1 MQNAFHN
8 ISTNNKNKLL
18 SLLESKV
25 SYFTK
30 NDSILNNYTN
40 ENIVGII
47 EDGLIQVIKT
57 SNNGNTS
64 ILQELSTGDVFTTNV
79 NTFFSNTDI
88 IALED
93 SKIIIID
100 YDYIIE
106 NLDNNKDYFNQF
118 IKNLFVIMN
127 EKILEKNERI
137 QILTKKTIRNK
148 FLEYL
153 NLQSRSKGS
162 RNIYLPYNYKDLA
175 DYLAVDRT
183 ALARE
188 ISILK
193 KEGFIETKGKKIT
206 ILFDKKNKF

>member
-8 ISTNNKNKLL
+8 ISSNNKKKLL
-18 SLLESKV
+18 TLLESKEE
-25 SYFTK
+25 YFTK
-30 NDSILNNYTN
+30 GSSILSNYTN

-47 EDGLIQVIKT
+47 EEGLIQVLKT
-57 SNNGNTS
+57 NNNGNTN
-64 ILQELSTGDVFTTNV
+64 IIQELSSNEVFTTNV
-79 NTFFSNTDI
+79 NTFFKDTDI

-100 YDYIIE
+100 YDYIVE

-162 RNIYLPYNYKDLA
+162 RNIYIPYSYKDLA

-188 ISILK
+188 ISSLK
-193 KEGFIETKGKKIT
+193 QEGFIETKGRKIT
-206 ILFDKKNKF
+206 ILFDKKK

>member
-1 MQNAFHN
+1 MINAFQN
-8 ISTNNKNKLL
+8 ISLNNKKKLL
-18 SLLESKV
+18 SLLESKEN
-25 SYFTK
+25 YFTK
-30 NDSILNNYTN
+30 NTSILNNYTN

-47 EDGLIQVIKT
+47 ESGLIQIVKT
-57 SNNGNTS
+57 SHNGNTT
-64 ILQELSTGDVFTTNV
+64 IVQELSDNDVFTTNI
-79 NTFFSNTDI
+79 NTIFNDTNI

-93 SKIIIID
+93 SKVIIID

-118 IKNLFVIMN
+118 IKNLFVILN
-127 EKILEKNERI
+127 EKVLEKNERI

-148 FLEYL
+148 FLEFL
-153 NLQSRSKGS
+153 NIQSRTKGS
-162 RNIYLPYNYKDLA
+162 RNIYIPYNYKALA

-206 ILFDKKNKF
+206 ILYDKQK

>member
-1 MQNAFHN
+1 MINAFQN
-8 ISTNNKNKLL
+8 ISLNNKKKLL
-18 SLLESKV
+18 SLLESKEN
-25 SYFTK
+25 YFTK
-30 NDSILNNYTN
+30 NTSILNNYTN

-47 EDGLIQVIKT
+47 ESGLIQIVKT
-57 SNNGNTS
+57 SHNGNTT
-64 ILQELSTGDVFTTNV
+64 IVQELSDNDVFTTNI
-79 NTFFSNTDI
+79 NTIFNDTNI

-93 SKIIIID
+93 SKVIIID

-118 IKNLFVIMN
+118 IKNLFVILN
-127 EKILEKNERI
+127 EKVLEKNERI

-148 FLEYL
+148 ILEYL
-153 NLQSRSKGS
+153 NIQSRTKGS
-162 RNIYLPYNYKDLA
+162 RNIYIPYNYKALA

-206 ILFDKKNKF
+206 ILYDKQK

>member
-1 MQNAFHN
+1 MPNAFHN
-8 ISTNNKNKLL
+8 ISTNNKKKLL

-25 SYFTK
+25 EYFTK
-30 NDSILNNYTN
+30 NESILNNYTN

-47 EDGLIQVIKT
+47 EEGLIQVVKI
-57 SNNGNTS
+57 SNNGNTN
-64 ILQELSTGDVFTTNV
+64 IIQELSTNEVFTTDV

-162 RNIYLPYNYKDLA
+162 RNIYLPYSYKDLA
-175 DYLAVDRT
+175 DYLAVDRS

-188 ISILK
+188 ISSLRQ
-193 KEGFIETKGKKIT
+193 EGFIETKGRKIT
-206 ILFDKKNKF
+206 ILFDNKQK

>member
-8 ISTNNKNKLL
+8 ISTNNKKKLL

-25 SYFTK
+25 NYFTK
-30 NDSILNNYTN
+30 NSSILTNYTN
-40 ENIVGII
+40 ENIIGII
-47 EDGLIQVIKT
+47 ESGSIKLTKT
-57 SNNGNTS
+57 SYNGNKTT
-64 ILQELSTGDVFTTNV
+64 LQELSSGEVFTTNV
-79 NTFFSNTDI
+79 NIFFNDTDI

-137 QILTKKTIRNK
+137 HILTKKSIRNK

-153 NLQSRSKGS
+153 NIQSRTKGS
-162 RNIYLPYNYKDLA
+162 RNIYLPFNYTDLA

-183 ALARE
+183 ALTRE
-188 ISILK
+188 ISSLK
-193 KEGFIETKGKKIT
+193 QEGFIETKGRKIT
-206 ILFDKKNKF
+206 ILYTNKK

>member
-8 ISTNNKNKLL
+8 ISSNNKKKLL
-18 SLLESKV
+18 TLLESKEEH
-25 SYFTK
+25 FTK
-30 NDSILNNYTN
+30 GSSILANYTN

-47 EDGLIQVIKT
+47 EEGLIQVIKI
-57 SNNGNTS
+57 SNNGTTN
-64 ILQELSTGDVFTTNV
+64 IIQELSSKEVFTTNV
-79 NTFFSNTDI
+79 NTFFNDADI

-100 YDYIIE
+100 YDYIVE
-106 NLDNNKDYFNQF
+106 NLDNNKEYFNQF

-127 EKILEKNERI
+127 ERILEKNERI

-162 RNIYLPYNYKDLA
+162 RNIYIPYSYKDLA

-188 ISILK
+188 ISSLK
-193 KEGFIETKGKKIT
+193 QEGFIETKGRKIT
-206 ILFDKKNKF
+206 ILYDKQK

>member
-1 MQNAFHN
+1 MQSAFQN
-8 ISTNNKNKLL
+8 ISTNNKKKLL

-25 SYFTK
+25 EYFTEGS
-30 NDSILNNYTN
+30 SILTNYTN

-47 EDGLIQVIKT
+47 EEGMIQLIKT
-57 SNNGNTS
+57 TDNGNKT
-64 ILQELSTGDVFTTNV
+64 IVQDLSKDEVFTTNV
-79 NTFFSNTDI
+79 NTLINDTDI

-100 YDYIIE
+100 YDYILE
-106 NLDNNKDYFNQF
+106 NLNNNKEYFNQF

-137 QILTKKTIRNK
+137 QVLTKKSIRNK

-153 NLQSRSKGS
+153 NIQSRKKGS

-175 DYLAVDRT
+175 DYLGVDRT

-188 ISILK
+188 ISSLK
-193 KEGFIETKGKKIT
+193 QEGFIETKGKKIT
-206 ILFDKKNKF
+206 ILYDNKQK

>member
-1 MQNAFHN
+1 MINAFQN
-8 ISTNNKNKLL
+8 ISFNNKKKLL
-18 SLLESKV
+18 SLLESKEN
-25 SYFTK
+25 YFTK
-30 NDSILNNYTN
+30 NSSILKNYTN

-47 EDGLIQVIKT
+47 ESGLIQIIKT
-57 SNNGNTS
+57 SYNGNTT
-64 ILQELSTGDVFTTNV
+64 IIQELSDNEVFTTNI
-79 NTFFSNTDI
+79 NTLFNDTDI

-93 SKIIIID
+93 SKVIIID

-106 NLDNNKDYFNQF
+106 NLDTNKDYFNQF
-118 IKNLFVIMN
+118 IKNLFIILN

-153 NLQSRSKGS
+153 KIQSRIKGS
-162 RNIYLPYNYKDLA
+162 RNIYIPYNYKNLA

-206 ILFDKKNKF
+206 ILYDIQK

>member
-8 ISTNNKNKLL
+8 ISSNNKKKLL
-18 SLLESKV
+18 TLLESKEEH
-25 SYFTK
+25 FTK
-30 NDSILNNYTN
+30 GSSILSNYTN

-47 EDGLIQVIKT
+47 EEGLIQVIKT
-57 SNNGNTS
+57 TNNGTTN
-64 ILQELSTGDVFTTNV
+64 IIQELSSKEVFTTNV
-79 NTFFSNTDI
+79 NTFFNDTDI

-100 YDYIIE
+100 YDYIVE
-106 NLDNNKDYFNQF
+106 NLDNNKEYFNQF

-127 EKILEKNERI
+127 ERILEKNERI

-162 RNIYLPYNYKDLA
+162 RNIYIPYSYKDLA

-188 ISILK
+188 ISSLK
-193 KEGFIETKGKKIT
+193 QEGFIETKGRKIT
-206 ILFDKKNKF
+206 ILYDNQK